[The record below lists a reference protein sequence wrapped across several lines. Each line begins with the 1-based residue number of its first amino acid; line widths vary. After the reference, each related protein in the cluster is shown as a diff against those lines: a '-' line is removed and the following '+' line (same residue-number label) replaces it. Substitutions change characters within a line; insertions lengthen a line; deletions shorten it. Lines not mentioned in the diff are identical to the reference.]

1 MKRYLSFIV
10 LLALMLGIFSVSH
23 AQVTVTIGD
32 GTANNYLP
40 IYPWFNYSYSQT
52 IYYQSDINIAN
63 QRIENIAFYWNG
75 AIAGTNSCDWVVYMA
90 HTDKTAFS
98 GAADWVPHDQ
108 LTQVF
113 AGVLEL
119 PATPGWVNITL
130 QNPFVYN
137 NTDNLLIAVDEN
149 TPGNSGSS
157 AYFHST
163 GVTGTRALIYRSDST
178 NPDPAAP
185 PQASSQRNAHANIKL
200 QFGDL
205 PTTPVLGLS
214 PTEWDFGRK
223 IINTTSN
230 RTFTIRNIGVGT
242 LNVTGISP
250 MTDGFFSITDAPA
263 LPVNLGTGESA
274 TFNIQYAPTAA
285 GTHTATF
292 TVSDGRAT
300 TDVIVSGECYD
311 PTIYTFPWVEDFTA
325 TTFPPEEW
333 GRYEGLY
340 PTDILAPSTYRWYRA
355 TNFAGEAGNP
365 SARINIYGNSTKH
378 WLVTPPIAIPAT
390 GYQLDFDVALT
401 TYSGGNPVDPNQQQD
416 DRFIV
421 LISDDPTMVGAQILR
436 EWNNIGSEY
445 VYNGI
450 ATQGEYQE
458 IDLSGH
464 VGSKFIGFYGE
475 STASGGDVYLYLDN
489 VRVRETPTAP
499 IFSLDPT
506 AWDFGRQAVNVTGS
520 NTFTISNV
528 GIGTLNLTGI
538 SPMTDGF
545 FSVTDAPAWPVNL
558 NAGQSVSFAI
568 QYAPTAAGNH
578 TATFTV
584 SYEGGT
590 ADLAVSGECYDP
602 TITSFP
608 YLENFDG
615 EWTGTPAAPADWT
628 VVNAND
634 DSYTWRQ
641 SSQYI
646 SPTHSEPYAAHGT
659 GNTDDWLITPPINP
673 GSDVR
678 AIWWD
683 KVESATRINSYRV
696 YISTTTPDI
705 ASFTT
710 ELALIDCDNTEW
722 TEHRLNLSDYT
733 GQTFYLAFHQ
743 HASPSTI
750 YGFGIDDFSLE
761 FIPAV
766 PEFTYTPDAIEF
778 DPIRVNATTGY
789 QDVTVVNNG
798 GGNLNLTDAD
808 VSIIGTDAA
817 MFELDTGNLPFNL
830 GADASGTIPVR
841 YNPTAIGAHSATLR
855 MVYDGANYDVAL
867 SGRAVGENALF
878 ESFEDTTYPPVG
890 WQTTWTRNTTH
901 ARYGAASA
909 YRYGSTS
916 TEHLLSTPLLTI
928 VDGSTLEFWA
938 RSGSTNGI
946 LQVMYSTDRVAWT
959 QLGVEITFAETNTW
973 YENIINLSSLSGG
986 NYYLALQTGSVS
998 AGYYVDMFIGPDI
1011 TPQVPDVPVLVSPA
1025 NAATYI
1031 SRKPTLGWRAGT
1043 ETDGIPSGYKVYFGT
1058 DNPPLTE
1065 VADVSTAQYTFTDEL
1080 LPETVYYWTVKA
1092 YNSAGMSEAAEPF
1105 SFTTSALGWV
1115 AIGTDATAN
1124 GTTTYPAVYGGFY
1137 KNAREQYIITADE
1150 LIAAGAE
1157 AGWLTSIGFNV
1168 QAPNNAANLPD
1179 FTIKIGTTE
1188 ATEFTDNNFIGG
1200 PLQEGLTQVYVAPGP
1215 YTPTAGWN
1223 THVFPIHYEWDG
1235 VSNLV
1240 IQTSFGMMGSYA
1252 NNASTYYTTT
1262 NTQKAMY
1269 YRNDYTDWDTV
1280 TTGTRSYDRPNM
1292 LFRNI
1297 VPIVG
1302 PPAVPTLLSPA
1313 DSTTDLPFHGFD
1325 LTWEPD
1331 LITGGVP
1338 DYYTVFLATDPETIY
1353 DEYAWET
1360 TNTSFNPVLEDV
1372 DFNFV
1377 YGQRYYWTVSATN
1390 THGEGV
1396 QEPPFIF
1403 DIEND
1408 PTVVA
1413 YPWAENFDAIQIG
1426 QMPRNWTIIA
1436 SHTGADDRGWRAA
1449 SNVGSHTEPNAAVVY
1464 YHADYPKDEWM
1475 ITVPFSM
1482 QGGQSYNISFAV
1494 HGEGWEGVPEAL
1506 AVYWGTEPTVASMT
1520 ANPALYDNNQV
1531 SYSGWNMEYLTFT
1544 PPATGIYYFGW
1555 HACSQTDVDYIAV
1568 DTITIDEARDIDLAT
1583 VELAGDI
1590 VGNVGAAVNHN
1601 VTVRNFGSQAQSNY
1615 MIYIKEHG
1623 TNNILAQEQIA
1634 ETIASGENKIY
1645 TLSWTPVAEGVVSV
1659 YAEVAATGDMNP
1671 ANNVTEAKD
1680 VTIYAANVKVLYVGD
1695 PETTDS
1701 SLYYPINVWYKDF
1714 VAETVYLASEI
1725 QAQSGEIQAIVYYNN
1740 FSEDQDISL
1749 QVWMTNTT
1757 TANLSDSWLPWDGY
1771 QSVFDGTIS
1780 CPAGVN
1786 EILIPLATP
1795 FAYTGQNLGI
1805 RTSKTWEDGYTSG
1818 QRWRYTASPNYPR
1831 RTRYAYSDGAVGTL
1845 DHAAPPT
1852 GSRTN
1857 NVPNISFVISS
1868 ETFVE
1873 TIDAPM
1879 VDVTISDTGA
1889 NLTWELIP
1897 YAYSYKVYASEDP
1910 YTFGEEPA
1918 TTVYTN
1924 AATMETT
1931 VDKNFYKVTANTYH
1945 NFGRSQAGL
1954 RNPILP
1960 RVEEVEADLIK
1971 KPARDRVLKAR
1982 P

>member
-1 MKRYLSFIV
+1 
-10 LLALMLGIFSVSH
+10 
-23 AQVTVTIGD
+23 
-32 GTANNYLP
+32 
-40 IYPWFNYSYSQT
+40 
-52 IYYQSDINIAN
+52 
-63 QRIENIAFYWNG
+63 
-75 AIAGTNSCDWVVYMA
+75 
-90 HTDKTAFS
+90 
-98 GAADWVPHDQ
+98 
-108 LTQVF
+108 
-113 AGVLEL
+113 
-119 PATPGWVNITL
+119 
-130 QNPFVYN
+130 
-137 NTDNLLIAVDEN
+137 
-149 TPGNSGSS
+149 
-157 AYFHST
+157 
-163 GVTGTRALIYRSDST
+163 
-178 NPDPAAP
+178 
-185 PQASSQRNAHANIKL
+185 
-200 QFGDL
+200 
-205 PTTPVLGLS
+205 
-214 PTEWDFGRK
+214 
-223 IINTTSN
+223 
-230 RTFTIRNIGVGT
+230 
-242 LNVTGISP
+242 
-250 MTDGFFSITDAPA
+250 
-263 LPVNLGTGESA
+263 
-274 TFNIQYAPTAA
+274 
-285 GTHTATF
+285 
-292 TVSDGRAT
+292 
-300 TDVIVSGECYD
+300 
-311 PTIYTFPWVEDFTA
+311 
-325 TTFPPEEW
+325 
-333 GRYEGLY
+333 
-340 PTDILAPSTYRWYRA
+340 
-355 TNFAGEAGNP
+355 
-365 SARINIYGNSTKH
+365 
-378 WLVTPPIAIPAT
+378 
-390 GYQLDFDVALT
+390 
-401 TYSGGNPVDPNQQQD
+401 
-416 DRFIV
+416 
-421 LISDDPTMVGAQILR
+421 
-436 EWNNIGSEY
+436 
-445 VYNGI
+445 
-450 ATQGEYQE
+450 
-458 IDLSGH
+458 
-464 VGSKFIGFYGE
+464 
-475 STASGGDVYLYLDN
+475 
-489 VRVRETPTAP
+489 
-499 IFSLDPT
+499 
-506 AWDFGRQAVNVTGS
+506 
-520 NTFTISNV
+520 
-528 GIGTLNLTGI
+528 
-538 SPMTDGF
+538 
-545 FSVTDAPAWPVNL
+545 
-558 NAGQSVSFAI
+558 
-568 QYAPTAAGNH
+568 
-578 TATFTV
+578 
-584 SYEGGT
+584 
-590 ADLAVSGECYDP
+590 
-602 TITSFP
+602 
-608 YLENFDG
+608 
-615 EWTGTPAAPADWT
+615 
-628 VVNAND
+628 
-634 DSYTWRQ
+634 
-641 SSQYI
+641 
-646 SPTHSEPYAAHGT
+646 
-659 GNTDDWLITPPINP
+659 
-673 GSDVR
+673 
-678 AIWWD
+678 
-683 KVESATRINSYRV
+683 
-696 YISTTTPDI
+696 
-705 ASFTT
+705 
-710 ELALIDCDNTEW
+710 
-722 TEHRLNLSDYT
+722 
-733 GQTFYLAFHQ
+733 
-743 HASPSTI
+743 
-750 YGFGIDDFSLE
+750 
-761 FIPAV
+761 
-766 PEFTYTPDAIEF
+766 
-778 DPIRVNATTGY
+778 
-789 QDVTVVNNG
+789 
-798 GGNLNLTDAD
+798 
-808 VSIIGTDAA
+808 
-817 MFELDTGNLPFNL
+817 
-830 GADASGTIPVR
+830 
-841 YNPTAIGAHSATLR
+841 
-855 MVYDGANYDVAL
+855 
-867 SGRAVGENALF
+867 
-878 ESFEDTTYPPVG
+878 VG
-890 WQTTWTRNTTH
+890 WQTTWTRSTTY

-909 YRYGSTS
+909 YKYGSTS
-916 TEHLLSTPLLTI
+916 TEYLLSTPLLTI

-946 LQVMYSTDRVAWT
+946 LQVMYSTDRLAWT
-959 QLGVEITFAETNTW
+959 QLGADITFAATNTW

-1011 TPQVPDVPVLVSPA
+1011 TPLMPDVPVLVSPA

-1065 VADVSTAQYTFTDEL
+1065 VADVSTAQYTFTDDL

-1092 YNSAGMSEAAEPF
+1092 YNEAGMSDAAEPF

-1150 LIAAGAE
+1150 LIAAGAQP
-1157 AGWLTSIGFNV
+1157 GWLTSIAFNV
-1168 QAPNNAANLPD
+1168 QAPNNCANLPD

-1188 ATEFTDNNFIGG
+1188 ATEFTDTSFIGG
-1200 PLQEGLTQVYVAPGP
+1200 PLQEGLTQVYAAPGP

-1223 THVFPIHYEWDG
+1223 THSFPIQYEWDG

-1240 IQTSFGMMGSYA
+1240 IQTSFGMLDDWTQ
-1252 NNASTYYTTT
+1252 NASTYYTTT
-1262 NTQKAMY
+1262 DTQKAMF
-1269 YRNDYTDWDTV
+1269 YRNDSTDWDTV

-1297 VPIVG
+1297 VPIIG

-1313 DSTTDLPFHGFD
+1313 DSATDLPIAGFD
-1325 LTWEPD
+1325 LSWEPD
-1331 LITGGVP
+1331 LINGGVP
-1338 DYYTVFLATDPETIY
+1338 DYYTVFVATDPGTIY

-1372 DFNFV
+1372 SFNFV

-1396 QEPPFIF
+1396 QETPFIF

-1482 QGGQSYNISFAV
+1482 QGGQAYNISFAV

-1506 AVYWGTEPTVASMT
+1506 AVHWGTEPTVASMT

-1568 DTITIDEARDIDLAT
+1568 DTITIDEARDIDLAA
-1583 VELAGDI
+1583 VEFAGDI
-1590 VGNVGAAVNHN
+1590 VGNVGTAVNQN
-1601 VTVRNFGSQAQSNY
+1601 VTVRNFGIQAQSNY

-1623 TNNILAQEQIA
+1623 TNSILAQEQIA

-1645 TLSWTPVAEGVVSV
+1645 TLSWTPVAEGIMSV
-1659 YAEVAATGDMNP
+1659 YAEVAAAGDMNP

-1757 TANLSDSWLPWDGY
+1757 TANLNDGWLPWDGY

-1795 FAYTGQNLGI
+1795 FSYTGQNLGI

-1831 RTRYAYSDGAVGTL
+1831 RTRYAYSDGADGTL

-1857 NVPNISFVISS
+1857 NVPNTSFVIGS

-1873 TIDAPM
+1873 TVEAPV
-1879 VDVTISDTGA
+1879 VDVTIAGTDA

-1897 YAYSYKVYASEDP
+1897 YAYSYKVYASGDP
-1910 YTFGEEPA
+1910 YNFGEEPA

-1924 AATMETT
+1924 AATMGTT
-1931 VDKNFYKVTANTYH
+1931 EDKNFYKVTANTYH

-1971 KPARDRVLKAR
+1971 KPARDRALKAR
-1982 P
+1982 PITK

>member
-1 MKRYLSFIV
+1 MKRYLPFIL

-23 AQVTVTIGD
+23 AQVTTYPFVEGFETGQTNGSQVQGWTQILGDYNNYWTANSTNTSYNRAPRNGSFNATIRWESDVWMMREFTLQGGQSYDVEVWARQDTNVEADATIG
-32 GTANNYLP
+32 L
-40 IYPWFNYSYSQT
+40 
-52 IYYQSDINIAN
+52 YY
-63 QRIENIAFYWNG
+63 
-75 AIAGTNSCDWVVYMA
+75 
-90 HTDKTAFS
+90 
-98 GAADWVPHDQ
+98 GAAATIADMTNTIVAQ
-108 LTQVF
+108 T
-113 AGVLEL
+113 GVIDGDYQQIIGSIT
-119 PATPGWVNITL
+119 PATTGNYWIGIHGIT
-130 QNPFVYN
+130 
-137 NTDNLLIAVDEN
+137 TW
-149 TPGNSGSS
+149 
-157 AYFHST
+157 
-163 GVTGTRALIYRSDST
+163 
-178 NPDPAAP
+178 DPYY
-185 PQASSQRNAHANIKL
+185 
-200 QFGDL
+200 
-205 PTTPVLGLS
+205 LS
-214 PTEWDFGRK
+214 IDDF
-223 IINTTSN
+223 
-230 RTFTIRNIGVGT
+230 
-242 LNVTGISP
+242 
-250 MTDGFFSITDAPA
+250 
-263 LPVNLGTGESA
+263 
-274 TFNIQYAPTAA
+274 
-285 GTHTATF
+285 
-292 TVSDGRAT
+292 
-300 TDVIVSGECYD
+300 
-311 PTIYTFPWVEDFTA
+311 
-325 TTFPPEEW
+325 
-333 GRYEGLY
+333 
-340 PTDILAPSTYRWYRA
+340 
-355 TNFAGEAGNP
+355 
-365 SARINIYGNSTKH
+365 
-378 WLVTPPIAIPAT
+378 
-390 GYQLDFDVALT
+390 
-401 TYSGGNPVDPNQQQD
+401 
-416 DRFIV
+416 
-421 LISDDPTMVGAQILR
+421 
-436 EWNNIGSEY
+436 
-445 VYNGI
+445 
-450 ATQGEYQE
+450 
-458 IDLSGH
+458 
-464 VGSKFIGFYGE
+464 
-475 STASGGDVYLYLDN
+475 
-489 VRVRETPTAP
+489 RVRHTPTAP
-499 IFSLDPT
+499 ILAINP
-506 AWDFGRQAVNVTGS
+506 AGYDFGSLIINTTGS
-520 NTFTISNV
+520 KTFTMMND
-528 GIGTLNLTGI
+528 GIGTLSVSGI
-538 SPMTDGF
+538 SPTTDGF
-545 FSVTDAPAWPVNL
+545 FTVTDAPAWPVNL

-634 DSYTWRQ
+634 DSYTWKQ
-641 SSQYI
+641 ANTWIQ
-646 SPTHSEPYAAHGT
+646 PTHSEPYAAHGT
-659 GNTDDWLITPPINP
+659 GNTDDWLITPPISPSN
-673 GSDVR
+673 DVR

-683 KVESATRINSYRV
+683 KVESATRVNSYRV

-710 ELALIDCDNTEW
+710 ELALINCDNTEW
-722 TEHRLNLSDYT
+722 TEHRLSLSDYT

-761 FIPAV
+761 YIPATPTFV
-766 PEFTYTPDAIEF
+766 HTPDAMDF
-778 DPIRVNATTGY
+778 DPVRVNTTTGY

-798 GGNLNLTDAD
+798 GGNLNLADAD

-817 MFELDTGNLPFNL
+817 MFEFDPVNLPFNL

-841 YNPTAIGAHSATLR
+841 YNPTAIGAHSAILR
-855 MVYDGANYDVAL
+855 MVYDGTNYDVAL
-867 SGRAVGENALF
+867 SGSALSENALWEGF
-878 ESFEDTTYPPVG
+878 EGALFPPLG
-890 WQTTWTRNTTH
+890 WSIYNGGGTQQWQRSTIAPRT
-901 ARYGAASA
+901 GAAHA
-909 YRYGSTS
+909 QLRYDNVAHNDWLITPKLAPTATKHTFSFWGTNSSTYYDERFNVLVS
-916 TEHLLSTPLLTI
+916 TTDTETTSFTPIATNVGTGAADYMYHEYDLSTF
-928 VDGSTLEFWA
+928 VDQQIFVA
-938 RSGSTNGI
+938 IQAISTN
-946 LQVMYSTDRVAWT
+946 
-959 QLGVEITFAETNTW
+959 QL
-973 YENIINLSSLSGG
+973 
-986 NYYLALQTGSVS
+986 YLRIDDVS
-998 AGYYVDMFIGPDI
+998 GPDI
-1011 TPQVPDVPVLVSPA
+1011 VVEAPAAPVLVSPA
-1025 NAATYI
+1025 DGATLV
-1031 SRKPTLGWRAGT
+1031 SQTPTLTWNAGVG
-1043 ETDGIPSGYKVYFGT
+1043 GIPSGYKVYLDT
-1058 DNPPLTE
+1058 NNPPLTE
-1065 VADVSTAQYTFTDEL
+1065 VADVNTTEYTFTTDL

-1092 YNSAGMSEAAEPF
+1092 YNSVGTSTEAAPF

-1150 LIAAGAE
+1150 LIAAGAQP
-1157 AGWLTSIGFNV
+1157 GWLTSIAFNV
-1168 QAPNNAANLPD
+1168 QAPNNCANLPD

-1188 ATEFTDNNFIGG
+1188 ATEFTDTSFIGG
-1200 PLQEGLTQVYVAPGP
+1200 PLQEGLTQVYAAPGP

-1223 THVFPIHYEWDG
+1223 THSFPIQYEWDG

-1240 IQTSFGMMGSYA
+1240 IQTSFGMLDDWTQ
-1252 NNASTYYTTT
+1252 NASTYYTTT
-1262 NTQKAMY
+1262 DTQKAMF
-1269 YRNDYTDWDTV
+1269 YRNDSTDWDTV

-1297 VPIVG
+1297 VPIIG

-1313 DSTTDLPFHGFD
+1313 DSATDLPIAGFD
-1325 LTWEPD
+1325 LSWEPD
-1331 LITGGVP
+1331 LINGGVP
-1338 DYYTVFLATDPETIY
+1338 DYYTVFVATDPGTIY

-1372 DFNFV
+1372 SFNFV

-1396 QEPPFIF
+1396 QETPFIF

-1482 QGGQSYNISFAV
+1482 QGGQAYNISFAV

-1506 AVYWGTEPTVASMT
+1506 AVHWGTEPTVASMT

-1568 DTITIDEARDIDLAT
+1568 DTITIDEARDIDLAA
-1583 VELAGDI
+1583 VEFAGDI
-1590 VGNVGAAVNHN
+1590 VGNVGTAVNQN
-1601 VTVRNFGSQAQSNY
+1601 VTVRNFGIQAQSNY

-1623 TNNILAQEQIA
+1623 TNSILAQEQIA

-1645 TLSWTPVAEGVVSV
+1645 TLSWTPVAEGIMSV
-1659 YAEVAATGDMNP
+1659 YAEVAAAGDMNP

-1757 TANLSDSWLPWDGY
+1757 TANLNDGWLPWDGY

-1795 FAYTGQNLGI
+1795 FSYTGQNLGI

-1831 RTRYAYSDGAVGTL
+1831 RTRYAYSDGADGTL

-1857 NVPNISFVISS
+1857 NVPNTSFVIGS

-1873 TIDAPM
+1873 TVEAPV
-1879 VDVTISDTGA
+1879 VDVTIAGTDA

-1897 YAYSYKVYASEDP
+1897 YAYSYKVYASGDP
-1910 YTFGEEPA
+1910 YNFGEEPA

-1924 AATMETT
+1924 AATMGTT
-1931 VDKNFYKVTANTYH
+1931 EDKNFYKVTANTYH

-1971 KPARDRVLKAR
+1971 KPARDRALKAR